1 MSDNII
7 TLWYFEFRSKPLHIT
22 VICMD
27 PHSPNKLIA
36 TKCCFLILGD
46 DTNFLFVNY
55 FFVFRFFFCLF
66 LLIFTKIIL
75 FIWFFF
81 FMKIMKIIFIFPC
94 FGMLRYV
101 PACSGF
107 YRRPFH
113 TPVDRIFSIS
123 SKLNIA
129 NKCVQFVQI
138 YNNDPR
144 SIISTSC

>member
-7 TLWYFEFRSKPLHIT
+7 TRWYFEFRSKPLHIT

-55 FFVFRFFFCLF
+55 FFVFRFFFLLFYFFLF

-75 FIWFFF
+75 LLLFYLFDFFF
-81 FMKIMKIIFIFPC
+81 HENYENYFYFSMFRDAPVC
-94 FGMLRYV
+94 SGMLRV
-101 PACSGF
+101 LS
-107 YRRPFH
+107 
-113 TPVDRIFSIS
+113 TPLSHS
-123 SKLNIA
+123 
-129 NKCVQFVQI
+129 C
-138 YNNDPR
+138 R
-144 SIISTSC
+144 SHLLHIK